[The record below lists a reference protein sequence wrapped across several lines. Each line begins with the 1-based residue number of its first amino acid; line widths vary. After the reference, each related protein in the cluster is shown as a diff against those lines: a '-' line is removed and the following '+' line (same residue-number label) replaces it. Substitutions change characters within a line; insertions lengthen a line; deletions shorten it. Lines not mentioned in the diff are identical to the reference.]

1 MNKKRLAFLILS
13 FIILQTIF
21 VIPSQAASSR
31 EKDPA
36 IAILFT
42 NDVHCYYD
50 RDIGYDGLVLYK
62 KELEQQYEHVIL
74 ADGGD
79 AIQGA
84 PLGSLSEGKE
94 LIRIMNEA
102 GYDIAILGN
111 HEFDFGLDVLDKL
124 GEELKCGYI
133 CANFGTPDGKTV
145 YDPYR
150 ILECGDTS
158 VAFISVDTPD
168 TYGKS
173 KIHEMVDDQGVP
185 MYDFKSDES
194 GKPFYACIQGYID
207 EVKRKGADYVI
218 LLAHLGNN
226 DDATES
232 FRSINVISHLTGLD
246 AVIDAHSHKVYNT
259 ETADAEGKEIP
270 LVQTGAYF
278 QNVGTMILHPDGT
291 IDVNLLEEIPAPQ
304 DWMEGIEA
312 VTVTRKDK
320 ERYVDA
326 GMHRFLEDITAAYA
340 DVMNR
345 KVGESAFDLIVR
357 DEYGIDI
364 SRNSENGLCN
374 LMADAC
380 REIGGTDI
388 AIVNAGAVRNNLPA
402 GEITFNTI
410 MNVLPYSGNVLI
422 AELKGQTILDA
433 LEFGCKDMPI
443 TKGIFPQVSGME
455 FTVNPNIE
463 SSVETSEDGDFVKV
477 GGERR
482 VSNVLVH
489 GEPLDPEET
498 YTMTSMEYLL
508 TGGDHYTMFKDD
520 AKITGTTQMTDNAL
534 LAKYI
539 EKNLNGVI
547 PEKYR
552 QAEGRIHMTE

>member
-1 MNKKRLAFLILS
+1 M
-13 FIILQTIF
+13 
-21 VIPSQAASSR
+21 
-31 EKDPA
+31 
-36 IAILFT
+36 
-42 NDVHCYYD
+42 
-50 RDIGYDGLVLYK
+50 
-62 KELEQQYEHVIL
+62 
-74 ADGGD
+74 
-79 AIQGA
+79 
-84 PLGSLSEGKE
+84 
-94 LIRIMNEA
+94 
-102 GYDIAILGN
+102 
-111 HEFDFGLDVLDKL
+111 
-124 GEELKCGYI
+124 
-133 CANFGTPDGKTV
+133 
-145 YDPYR
+145 
-150 ILECGDTS
+150 
-158 VAFISVDTPD
+158 
-168 TYGKS
+168 
-173 KIHEMVDDQGVP
+173 
-185 MYDFKSDES
+185 
-194 GKPFYACIQGYID
+194 
-207 EVKRKGADYVI
+207 I

-312 VTVTRKDK
+312 VTVTRNDKD
-320 ERYVDA
+320 RYVDA

-433 LEFGCKDMPI
+433 LEFGCKDVPI
-443 TKGIFPQVSGME
+443 TKGIFPQVSGLE
-455 FTVNPNIE
+455 YTVNPNIK
-463 SSVETSEDGDFVKV
+463 SSVETNEGGDFVKV

-489 GEPLDPEET
+489 GEPLDLEKT

-508 TGGDHYTMFKDD
+508 TGGDHYTMFRDD
-520 AKITGTTQMTDNAL
+520 AKITGTTQKTDNAL
-534 LAKYI
+534 LADYI

-547 PEKYR
+547 PENYR